1 MSDDPEASAS
11 RDSLEAGR
19 VGRPHGLD
27 GSFYVTGARPRLL
40 AVGTRVTV
48 AGRALEIVRR
58 AGVEQRPIIRLR
70 EVEDR
75 SAAEALRGLA
85 LSVPLGEAPALEAGE
100 WWGHELEGCAVIDG
114 ERPVGTVSALLE
126 LPSCEVLEVR
136 RADGGELLVPMVAD
150 AIRKV
155 DVAAG
160 RIEID
165 LDFLGE
171 T

>member
-1 MSDDPEASAS
+1 
-11 RDSLEAGR
+11 
-19 VGRPHGLD
+19 
-27 GSFYVTGARPRLL
+27 
-40 AVGTRVTV
+40 
-48 AGRALEIVRR
+48 
-58 AGVEQRPIIRLR
+58 
-70 EVEDR
+70 
-75 SAAEALRGLA
+75 
-85 LSVPLGEAPALEAGE
+85 
-100 WWGHELEGCAVIDG
+100 VIDG